1 MQCQICNN
9 NEATIHLTE
18 INDGVR
24 SELHMCEYC
33 AAEKQI
39 AVKNQIPLNE
49 LLSSLLAV
57 APDEEQ
63 ITLKTQARLQCPA
76 CGFTLEHLK
85 DKSVL
90 GCPLDYEVFEKS
102 LMPLIENAHSGKT
115 AHCGKV
121 PSKLPKN
128 TKNQVDL
135 LNLKARLEQAVK
147 NEDYEQAAK
156 IRDEIAVIEST
167 SENKE

>member
-1 MQCQICNN
+1 MQCQICKN

-49 LLSSLLAV
+49 LLSSLLAA
-57 APDEEQ
+57 APDDEQ
-63 ITLKTQARLQCPA
+63 ITLKAQAKVQCPA
-76 CGFTLEHLK
+76 CGFALVHLK

-102 LMPLIENAHSGKT
+102 LMPLIENAHGGKT
-115 AHCGKV
+115 VHCGKV
-121 PSKLPKN
+121 PSKLPKD
-128 TKNQVDL
+128 TKNQVEL
-135 LNLKARLEQAVK
+135 LNLKARLEGALK
-147 NEDYEQAAK
+147 TEDYEQAAK
-156 IRDEIAVIEST
+156 IRDQIAEIEPPD
-167 SENKE
+167 ENEK